1 MNCSATQLQ
10 DPDFVDRTVAII
22 CNAGARYADIELE
35 LTEGVLFRD
44 EQKAK
49 VLLDALHQAGFSIS
63 LDDFGTGFSSLSYLR
78 KFPIDKIKIDRSF
91 VVALGEDPKADA
103 LLLAIV
109 NLAKTLGMSVIA
121 EGVETQ
127 EQWLRINR
135 SGCKKIQGYIAS
147 RPLQADNVVPFL
159 QSKIPT
165 METPESGNA
174 PRQSAA

>member
-22 CNAGARYADIELE
+22 CNAGARCADIELE

-49 VLLDALHQAGFSIS
+49 VLLDALHQAGFSIA

-91 VVALGEDPKADA
+91 VVALVQDPKADA